1 VAACLRFLAKGGPR
15 GHTLEWAYR
24 NWTAE
29 EKISL
34 GSLLG
39 NKALQEQARL
49 AQIYAGAWRELSTP
63 NREPEW
69 KVLMERY
76 EAGASDVK
84 GSIAQMLIGDAYPPV
99 DEFMRTALT
108 SPHVQVRRSAVHHWG
123 FRPGAESLGHLV
135 TALRDDQVE
144 VLKSAIAYLQARPAL
159 ESVPE
164 LIELLRAPSK
174 EIRDQATAALVD
186 IKKHFEAQAEW
197 QRWYDETKKALR
209 K

>member
-1 VAACLRFLAKGGPR
+1 
-15 GHTLEWAYR
+15 
-24 NWTAE
+24 
-29 EKISL
+29 
-34 GSLLG
+34 
-39 NKALQEQARL
+39 
-49 AQIYAGAWRELSTP
+49 
-63 NREPEW
+63 
-69 KVLMERY
+69 
-76 EAGASDVK
+76 
-84 GSIAQMLIGDAYPPV
+84 
-99 DEFMRTALT
+99 
-108 SPHVQVRRSAVHHWG
+108 
-123 FRPGAESLGHLV
+123 V